1 MDALENLE
9 VGWVQGFTQQNVE
22 FVDTKTGCYVSGNF
36 LVFFDTETKTRQTF
50 QGPGRGIGVFTAC
63 GFRSIVAFSEHK
75 LNPSIFVY
83 TYPELLLKSELKG
96 SAELDYTS
104 LALSDAG
111 PYLAC
116 CSSIPDLTLT
126 LWDWETAVPL
136 CSKTLAGKEV
146 RDLTFNPMNW
156 NQMCATSASAIRIW
170 SVEKCDKLHIMKS
183 SEISLPAA
191 DGSEI
196 ECVSNLRQD
205 TGGKFS
211 YYGPLMPI
219 SAIAGLV
226 GDEAETFVPVEQ
238 ERARLCPSAICWTAS
253 SELYVGCKNGHLLK
267 VHPDNKSASIL
278 VDSKCNATGA
288 GVAPL
293 LQEGSL
299 CSLVLHRDGLFAA
312 GDDGILR
319 CLDIK
324 GTEVQVKQQWDLKEP
339 IRKMCISPDYDILL
353 LSSNSGHVY
362 SRSLRTDKTEKVLDT
377 LSGDFVAAAA
387 LTTDRNLCMSVR
399 GSGMLQLW
407 AVDGGSCVGSL
418 SLHAEV
424 TSLACCPRAQYAAV
438 GTRSGHVLFVDLTQ
452 TQGPRVVHRHWL
464 YHSALQHLVFD
475 QEGNFLLLGATDL
488 RVYVLDA
495 RPSRRFGII
504 GYTEAPGTVLGV
516 STHSGPEGGEVQV
529 LLLCSGEGEGEGPK
543 QGRRMLTFCLPVSL
557 LRGDEG
563 CSDPQGRIPD
573 NLLQRQHFEAPL
585 PLCSAVLAPSNKV
598 FSYCNRSKTLQRF
611 QLPKSTK
618 SLDAAKVV
626 QLTPEQ
632 EVEGHP
638 LGPASVQLSPHK
650 QWLASVGKDG
660 QLRVREASRMDQYL
674 MVQCHSCWLAGA
686 RSTFFTPDGLAL
698 VTIGSQ
704 DGSMVCVR
712 LRTKAADGESSAA
725 AQFAEGLTSKLKPL
739 LAMENPILSQM
750 PEWEPQACLPCR
762 PAPHNR
768 EEGSESDPVET
779 EQEGRTTS
787 PPPDPLGDH
796 TWLEHKQDEVDRE
809 ERRRFSAEHQNLR
822 NSIREICERVQEM
835 MRENENLPD
844 IEKLDPLEFNL
855 DVEGLQQLQ
864 AEGEE
869 EVAKVQNEIE
879 LENLTNCYLR
889 EVIKRECWDSM
900 KVKGRAI
907 KAFHSDHEV
916 KNYPMKERTQKELED
931 LRRVQCMRAIEQ
943 AEQKSQHEILERKSR
958 VPGEREEEEEEEE
971 DGEVESFALAGSL
984 SAQFGVSSPY
994 LYSQFELHTREQ
1006 KINQIILLQDVIYQL
1021 KTAFNAE
1028 FSGLYE
1034 KKEQESG
1041 RVIEKN
1047 KRIAEI
1053 MTELGLKGEL
1063 WEPVLTDSERPERAF
1078 HVDDLEIKVEKYMNP
1093 EQGQEVEQKKEEEQR
1108 KLAAKGENV
1117 RERALEDMMGGILEH
1132 RKEDILKMEVPQ
1144 PEFMTKP
1151 ESDWTEEEKK
1161 IFKGFD
1167 KKAKELS
1174 EEQEKYRKA
1183 LEVEMKKLQASV
1195 KDAAQGFDEAL
1206 MRIFEK
1212 KVKCEM
1218 VICQEELK
1226 IANLVYSVL
1235 IEEEMLN
1242 RERQL
1247 NHQLKKKITLK
1258 NELAE
1263 DVRRAKEEVDA
1274 FRETYDDAVAEDKLL
1289 DRGFRKEFFDVPGL
1303 LIDQLYKLYKK
1314 RPRVQRM
1321 RTQVDNASPL
1331 RQRPWSGRAASE
1343 GLVHLMKAMDE
1354 LDSLEHMPEGLD
1366 RATWERFCLSRR
1378 TKVESEQQVK
1388 QKALTL
1394 AEMQAFLQRRIDE
1407 EERAGQEVKKV
1418 MDDLHSLSEEKI
1430 IFRMNIMV
1438 QILIKQGLV
1447 ELETEDFNTD
1457 YSDSVLI
1464 HRNVVEDLNATI
1476 KALGEQKIA
1485 IMVECKDFRKGIIR
1499 QEWEHRR
1506 MSMQIEDLLNKARD
1520 IQQLHV
1526 TQELQEY
1533 LSETDHENRIAKQMS
1548 TLEKNISLQKEIHEK
1563 NVKKTKMLIQKLNK
1577 QAAQRA
1583 AENAA
1588 LHQQLE
1594 LMNVTVAEMRQ
1605 ICEAAAVE
1613 QTEENSAKERYQA
1626 ILERKRL
1633 LELAKAQAQ
1642 ELDILR
1648 AERERLRKKNFP
1660 SLPQSGHKFC

>member
-22 FVDTKTGCYVSGNF
+22 FVDTKTGCYVCGNF
-36 LVFFDTETKTRQTF
+36 LVFFDTETKMRRTF
-50 QGPGRGIGVFTAC
+50 QCPGRGIGVFTAC
-63 GFRSIVAFSEHK
+63 GSWRTIAFSEHK

-96 SAELDYTS
+96 SAKLDYTS

-126 LWDWETAVPL
+126 LWNWETAVPL

-146 RDLTFNPMNW
+146 RDLTFNPMTW

-191 DGSEI
+191 DGSVI
-196 ECVSNLRQD
+196 ECVSNLRHD

-226 GDEAETFVPVEQ
+226 GAEAEMFVPVEQ
-238 ERARLCPSAICWTAS
+238 ERTKLCPSAICWTSS
-253 SELYVGCKNGHLLK
+253 SEIYVGCKNGHLLK
-267 VHPDNKSASIL
+267 VQPDNKSVSIL
-278 VDSKCNATGA
+278 VDSNCNPTAA
-288 GVAPL
+288 SVDPVL
-293 LQEGSL
+293 HEGSL
-299 CSLVLHRDGLFAA
+299 CSLVLHRDGLLAA
-312 GDDGILR
+312 GQDGILR

-324 GTEVQVKQQWDLKEP
+324 GTEVRVKQQWDLKEP
-339 IRKMCISPDYDILL
+339 IRTVRISPDYDILL
-353 LSSNSGHVY
+353 LSSNSGNVY

-387 LTTDRNLCMSVR
+387 LTTDRNLCVSVR
-399 GSGMLQLW
+399 ESGMLQLW
-407 AVDGGSCVGSL
+407 AVDSVSCVGCL
-418 SLHAEV
+418 SLHTEV
-424 TSLACCPRAQYAAV
+424 TSLACCPCAQYAAV

-452 TQGPRVVHRHWL
+452 TRRPRVVHRHRIC
-464 YHSALQHLVFD
+464 HFAVEHLVFD

-488 RVYVLDA
+488 HVYVLDA
-495 RPSRRFGII
+495 RPSRCFEII
-504 GYTEAPGTVLGV
+504 GYAEAPGTVLGV
-516 STHSGPEGGEVQV
+516 STHSRPEGGKVQV
-529 LLLCSGEGEGEGPK
+529 LLLCSVEGEDPK
-543 QGRRMLTFCLPVSL
+543 QGRRLLTFCLPVSL
-557 LRGDEG
+557 LQGDEG
-563 CSDPQGRIPD
+563 CSDLQGRIPD
-573 NLLQRQHFEAPL
+573 NLLQKQQFEAPL
-585 PLCSAVLAPSNKV
+585 PLCSVVLAPSNKV
-598 FSYCNRSKTLQRF
+598 FSYCNKSKTLQRF

-618 SLDAAKVV
+618 SLDTTKVV

-674 MVQCHSCWLAGA
+674 MMQCHSCWLGGA
-686 RSTFFTPDGLAL
+686 RNMFFTPDSLAL

-704 DGSMVCVR
+704 DGSMICVR
-712 LRTKAADGESSAA
+712 LSIKTANGESSAA
-725 AQFAEGLTSKLKPL
+725 AQFAQSLTSKLKPL
-739 LAMENPILSQM
+739 QTTENPILSQL

-762 PAPHNR
+762 TAPHDR
-768 EEGSESDPVET
+768 EEGSLSDPVET
-779 EQEGRTTS
+779 EQEGRTTR
-787 PPPDPLGDH
+787 PPSDPLGDR
-796 TWLEHKQDEVDRE
+796 TWLEHKQDEVIRE
-809 ERRRFSAEHQNLR
+809 QRRRFSAEHQNLR
-822 NSIREICERVQEM
+822 NSMREICERVQEM
-835 MRENENLPD
+835 MRENEKLPD

-869 EVAKVQNEIE
+869 EVTKVQNEIE

-889 EVIKRECWDSM
+889 EVLKRECWDSM

-943 AEQKSQHEILERKSR
+943 AEQKTQRGILERKSR
-958 VPGEREEEEEEEE
+958 VPGEGEEEEEQEGG
-971 DGEVESFALAGSL
+971 GEVESFALAGSL

-994 LYSQFELHTREQ
+994 LYSQFELQTREQ
-1006 KINQIILLQDVIYQL
+1006 KINQITLLQDVIYQL

-1028 FSGLYE
+1028 FSRLYE
-1034 KKEQESG
+1034 KKEQEFG

-1053 MTELGLKGEL
+1053 MTELGLQGEL

-1078 HVDDLEIKVEKYMNP
+1078 HVDDSEIKVEKYMNP
-1093 EQGQEVEQKKEEEQR
+1093 EQGQEAEQKKEEEQR

-1117 RERALEDMMGGILEH
+1117 RERALKDMMAGVLEH
-1132 RKEDILKMEVPQ
+1132 RKEDILKMNVSQ
-1144 PEFMTKP
+1144 PDFMTKP

-1167 KKAKELS
+1167 KKVKELS

-1183 LEVEMKKLQASV
+1183 LEVEMKKLQASI

-1206 MRIFEK
+1206 IRIFEK

-1235 IEEEMLN
+1235 IEEEILN

-1247 NHQLKKKITLK
+1247 NHQLKKAITLK
-1258 NELAE
+1258 NELVE
-1263 DVRRAKEEVDA
+1263 DVRRAKEQVDA

-1289 DRGFRKEFFDVPGL
+1289 DRGFKKEFFDVPGL

-1321 RTQVDNASPL
+1321 RTQVDTAGPL

-1343 GLVHLMKAMDE
+1343 GLVHLLKAMDE
-1354 LDSLEHMPEGLD
+1354 LDTPEHMPEGLD
-1366 RATWERFCLSRR
+1366 RVTWERFCRSRR

-1394 AEMQAFLQRRIDE
+1394 AEMQAFLQRRMDE
-1407 EERAGQEVKKV
+1407 EEMAGQEVKKV
-1418 MDDLHSLSEEKI
+1418 MDDLH
-1430 IFRMNIMV
+1430 R
-1438 QILIKQGLV
+1438 
-1447 ELETEDFNTD
+1447 
-1457 YSDSVLI
+1457 
-1464 HRNVVEDLNATI
+1464 
-1476 KALGEQKIA
+1476 
-1485 IMVECKDFRKGIIR
+1485 
-1499 QEWEHRR
+1499 
-1506 MSMQIEDLLNKARD
+1506 
-1520 IQQLHV
+1520 
-1526 TQELQEY
+1526 
-1533 LSETDHENRIAKQMS
+1533 
-1548 TLEKNISLQKEIHEK
+1548 
-1563 NVKKTKMLIQKLNK
+1563 
-1577 QAAQRA
+1577 
-1583 AENAA
+1583 
-1588 LHQQLE
+1588 
-1594 LMNVTVAEMRQ
+1594 
-1605 ICEAAAVE
+1605 
-1613 QTEENSAKERYQA
+1613 
-1626 ILERKRL
+1626 
-1633 LELAKAQAQ
+1633 
-1642 ELDILR
+1642 
-1648 AERERLRKKNFP
+1648 
-1660 SLPQSGHKFC
+1660 